1 MTLPKIT
8 KVALMAAF
16 SFVFAF
22 LSCNPDTP
30 APKTIVDIVG
40 ERANLSTLKA
50 ILAKTG
56 SLNSTLQGTGTF
68 TFIAPTDDAFT
79 AAGITTSISQTE
91 AQDLVKYLV
100 SDTKKLSSEI
110 PTADNTP
117 LKMRGVDTA
126 YFTKNALG
134 ISVNGAKITEADISA
149 SNGVIHVVD
158 RVIQSSYGSLY
169 STLGQNSNL
178 SLFTEAVNQTE
189 VSLKLIGTSGSLT
202 VFAPNN
208 AAFVALGAPYNTI
221 ASIKSLNTTQLATL
235 KNILLYHILPNRYY
249 SPNFKSASV
258 NTLLTGKSLT
268 INTDSGIKITGIA
281 TNNTANVVTL
291 KTNGYNVTALD
302 GVLHTIDKVL
312 LPQ

>member
-16 SFVFAF
+16 SIVFAF

-56 SLNSTLQGTGTF
+56 LLNSLLQGSGTF
-68 TFIAPTDDAFT
+68 TLIAPTDEAFT
-79 AAGITTSISQTE
+79 AASITTSISEAE

-100 SDTKKLSSEI
+100 SDTKKLSTEV

-117 LKMRGVDTA
+117 LKMRIDTA

-134 ISVNGAKITEADISA
+134 ISVNGAKIIEADISA
-149 SNGVIHVVD
+149 SNGVIHIVD
-158 RVIQSSYGSLY
+158 RVTQPSYGSLF
-169 STLGQNSNL
+169 SALGQDSNL

-189 VSLKLIGTSGSLT
+189 VSLKLLGASGLLT

-208 AAFVALGAPYNTI
+208 AAFRALGPPYSTSDGI
-221 ASIKSLNTTQLATL
+221 RSLNATQLATL
-235 KNILLYHILPNRYY
+235 KNILLYHILPDRYY
-249 SPNFKSASV
+249 SPSFKSASV

-281 TNNTANVVTL
+281 ANNTANMVTL
-291 KTNGYNVTALD
+291 RTNGYNVTALN
-302 GVLHTIDKVL
+302 GVFHTIDKVL